1 MLEVAILLP
10 LLLAFIG
17 FVFWMATTL
26 NAQASLSSAMVNA
39 LRLAATRGT
48 LIRPTEPGG
57 TTSEGTIDPDYLWGS
72 GTPPPIFYSNLDA
85 ADPGPITESD
95 AGDNL
100 NQMVGSAYQ
109 DESMVAAPR
118 EYQYAA
124 IYLNQALKLSLGGTM
139 IFPCRPPALDV
150 PVSSLPP
157 GCVSCRFVD
166 PFPYLGED
174 PQPFPGFDTTP
185 DANISDD
192 PSTSLFLLQCRYVTA
207 DVLSRLFRGLLGFVG
222 VEPSQLVIERSHF
235 VRVGFKP
242 N

>member
-57 TTSEGTIDPDYLWGS
+57 TTSEGTIAPGDLWES
-72 GTPPPIFYSNLDA
+72 GTPPPLFYSNLDA
-85 ADPGPITESD
+85 ADPGPITEAD
-95 AGDNL
+95 AAGYL
-100 NQMVGSAYQ
+100 NQMVSAAYQ
-109 DESMVAAPR
+109 GEDMLNTAPR

-139 IFPCRPPALDV
+139 IFPCAPPPT
-150 PVSSLPP
+150 PVSDLQP
-157 GCVSCRFVD
+157 GCVSCRFID
-166 PFPYLGED
+166 PFPYLAAD
-174 PQPFPGFDTTP
+174 PPPFPSLDSTP
-185 DANISDD
+185 DATDSEA
-192 PSTSLFLLQCRYVTA
+192 PSRALFLLQCRYVTA

-222 VEPSQLVIERSHF
+222 VEPAQLVIERSHF